1 MPLDTQSFGMTRHW
15 LSTALSRVPVDS
27 DIFSA
32 ARLSDARKGFLAG
45 KNQLAAIKNWL
56 VSAGLVDLGRGR
68 GELTELGQLM
78 AAKDQRAEEAWTWWL
93 VHLHLCANPDAAPY
107 STFFTG
113 YDPAGTSWIPFTDVV
128 EQVGQRM
135 REGGNGVE
143 LATVKTYFAGVQQSF
158 RAGWPLHDL
167 RLVEQ
172 RAVDGDGGGA
182 RVRRCVTSPADIVVA
197 YATLLFQH
205 AFFPSNNT
213 VEARVLLERGVAK
226 AIGMRDQAYR
236 DALSRIH
243 QDSKLS
249 GFLEY
254 RRAVNLDSVQFVKM
268 GIPALKQLRAYA
280 YTLREVQWP

>member
-15 LSTALSRVPVDS
+15 LATALSRVAVDP
-27 DIFSA
+27 DIFAA

-56 VSAGLVDLGRGR
+56 SSAGLIDLGRGR
-68 GELTELGQLM
+68 AELTELGQLM
-78 AAKDQRAEEAWTWWL
+78 AAKDQRADEAWTWWL

-113 YDPAGTSWIPFTDVV
+113 YDPGGTSWMPFTDVV
-128 EQVGQRM
+128 EQVRQRM
-135 REGGNGVE
+135 CEGGSGVE
-143 LATVKTYFAGVQQSF
+143 SETVKTYFAGVQQSF
-158 RAGWPLHDL
+158 RVGWPLHDL
-167 RLVEQ
+167 RLVE
-172 RAVDGDGGGA
+172 RRTIDGDSGGA
-182 RVRRCVTSPADIVVA
+182 RIRRCITSPADIVVA
-197 YATLLFQH
+197 YATLIFQN
-205 AFFPSNNT
+205 AFFSNSNT

-226 AIGMRDQAYR
+226 AIGVRDQAYR

-254 RRAVNLDSVQFVKM
+254 RRAVNLDSVQFQKM
-268 GIPALKQLRAYA
+268 GIPALRQLRAYA